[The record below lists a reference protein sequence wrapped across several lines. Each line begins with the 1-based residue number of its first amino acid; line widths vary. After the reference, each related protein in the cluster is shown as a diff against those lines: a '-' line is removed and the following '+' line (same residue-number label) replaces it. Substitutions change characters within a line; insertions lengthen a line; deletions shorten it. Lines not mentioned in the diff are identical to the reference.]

1 MAYQLCK
8 KMRELVPYD
17 PIEGEYR
24 IRLDANESYFLPDEA
39 LKKELAA
46 AAAAVAFNRYPDP
59 YASELCR
66 AFAELYGVPVS
77 AVTAGNGSDELISL
91 ICGSLLQKGERILT
105 FAPDFSM
112 YRFYG
117 EIFEDRVDVLQKE
130 PDLSVDV
137 DQVIR
142 FVRENGVRAVIF
154 SNPCNPTGQGMSKKA
169 VRKLVSSVDA
179 LVVLDEAYMDFWDQS
194 LLSEVLDYDN
204 LIILKTCS
212 KAIGMAAVRV
222 GFAVAGPVLTR
233 ALQAAK
239 SPYNVNSVSQAM
251 GACIL
256 KKRELLEHCRKA
268 LIQSAQELRSSIADL
283 AKQFPVLEE
292 VYLTH
297 TNFVFLRSEKSREI
311 YKALLDRSIA
321 VRCFGGYLRITTGS
335 PEENRA
341 FLEGFCD
348 ILKEMEGKTYADC

>member
-1 MAYQLCK
+1 MAYQLCE

-117 EIFEDRVDVLQKE
+117 EIFEDRVDILQKE

-268 LIQSAQELRSSIADL
+268 LIQSAQELQSSIADL

-348 ILKEMEGKTYADC
+348 ILKEMGGKTYADC

>member
-1 MAYQLCK
+1 MAYQLCE

-130 PDLSVDV
+130 RDLSVDV

-194 LLSEVLDYDN
+194 ILDCSTALENGSLHFEKTGAFGALPEGADPKRTGASEQHRR
-204 LIILKTCS
+204 S
-212 KAIGMAAVRV
+212 GKAVPRV
-222 GFAVAGPVLTR
+222 GG
-233 ALQAAK
+233 
-239 SPYNVNSVSQAM
+239 SVSDPY
-251 GACIL
+251 
-256 KKRELLEHCRKA
+256 
-268 LIQSAQELRSSIADL
+268 ELRVSSVGEKPGDL
-283 AKQFPVLEE
+283 
-292 VYLTH
+292 
-297 TNFVFLRSEKSREI
+297 
-311 YKALLDRSIA
+311 
-321 VRCFGGYLRITTGS
+321 
-335 PEENRA
+335 
-341 FLEGFCD
+341 
-348 ILKEMEGKTYADC
+348 